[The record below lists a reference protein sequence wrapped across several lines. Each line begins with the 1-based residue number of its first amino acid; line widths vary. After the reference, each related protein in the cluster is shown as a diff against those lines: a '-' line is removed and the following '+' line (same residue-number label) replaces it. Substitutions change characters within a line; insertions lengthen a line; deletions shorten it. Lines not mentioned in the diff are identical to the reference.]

1 MVTFDNLMAAYRTAR
16 SNKRRSADS
25 VEFEINAERNLC
37 RLLRDINDRTLRPT
51 AYTFV
56 TMNPRPREIFACD
69 MGLRIVHHYLDIRL
83 RPIIER
89 KLTDRTFNNRIG
101 YGQSAAVNRL
111 ASDIYEVSAGFTRDA
126 YIIKADIWG
135 YFPNASQDI
144 VYGQLSRLVIDEY
157 EGDDKEDLLYMLSA
171 SVYSYPTHHCRRK
184 SPIAKW
190 RHIPDDK
197 SLFRKPDGIG
207 AAIGHLI
214 WQNAMNYYLN
224 DFDHYVTETLGLHY
238 VRFVDDMVFVV
249 ENKEA
254 FLPHMETFRKMLESY
269 GCTMH
274 PRKFYC
280 QHCSKGVEFIGAVLK
295 LDRIYPTTRVVRR
308 ALRQVRNLNRCAES
322 SKVMTLVQS
331 LNSYLGIFKTRN
343 GYGWA
348 RTVMGAVSPKWRKYC
363 RFDLGRVAIVPR
375 EGFSATDILDKR
387 FHFKKFNHYDKTGT
401 GKRNQCAGVAAT

>member
-126 YIIKADIWG
+126 YIIKADIRG

-197 SLFRKPDGIG
+197 SLFRKPDGVG

-254 FLPHMETFRKMLESY
+254 FLPYMETFRKMLESY

-280 QHCSKGVEFIGAVLK
+280 QHYSKGAEFIGAVIK

-322 SKVMTLVQS
+322 GKVMTLVQS

-348 RTVMGAVSPKWRKYC
+348 RTVMDAVSPKWRKYC

-375 EGFSATDILDKR
+375 EGFSAIDILDKR
-387 FHFKKFNHYDKTGT
+387 FHFKKFNHHDKTGT
-401 GKRNQCAGVAAT
+401 GKRNQCAGVAAA

>member
-1 MVTFDNLMAAYRTAR
+1 MVTLDNLIAAYRTAR

-37 RLLRDINDRTLRPT
+37 RLLGDINGRTLRPT

-56 TMNPRPREIFACD
+56 TMKPRPREIFACD
-69 MGLRIVHHYLDIRL
+69 MGQRIVHHYIDIRL

-89 KLTDRTFNNRIG
+89 KLTNRTFNNRIG
-101 YGQSAAVNRL
+101 FGQSAAVNRL
-111 ASDIYEVSAGFTRDA
+111 ASDIYEVSRGFTRDA
-126 YIIKADIWG
+126 YIIKADIQG
-135 YFPNASQDI
+135 YFPNANQDI
-144 VYGQLSRLVIDEY
+144 VYRQLSELVINEY
-157 EGDDKEDLLYMLSA
+157 EGEDKDDLLYMLLV
-171 SVYSYPTHHCRRK
+171 SVYSYPAHHCYRK
-184 SPIAKW
+184 SPITKW
-190 RHIPDDK
+190 SVIPDDK

-224 DFDHYVTETLGLHY
+224 DFDHYITETLGLHY

-254 FLPHMETFRKMLESY
+254 FLPYMETFREMLKGY

-280 QHCSKGVEFIGAVLK
+280 QHVSKGVEFIGTVLK
-295 LDRIYPTTRVVRR
+295 LDRIYPSGRVVRR
-308 ALRQVRNLNRCAES
+308 AMRQARNLNRCAEP
-322 SKVMTLVQS
+322 SKVQTLIQS
-331 LNSYLGIFKTRN
+331 LNSYLGILKTRN

-348 RTVMGAVSPKWRKYC
+348 RNIIDAINPKWWGYC
-363 RFDLGRVAIVPR
+363 YFDLGRVAVLPR
-375 EGFSATDILDKR
+375 EGYAANDILDKR
-387 FHFKKFNHYDKTGT
+387 FHFKKLTHYDKTGT
-401 GKRNQCAGVAAT
+401 GERNQCAGIAVA